1 MMDVRFAH
9 EAVFRWIHIVA
20 GIVWIGHLYFFNFV
34 NGPFAGTMDPDTRKK
49 VEPQLIPRALYWF
62 RWGAAWTWVTG
73 VLLVLLIFYH
83 GREVF
88 PGIRGFALP
97 DIVMILVTFLAF
109 LGYDALWKSGLGKDI
124 RGRTLTPQ
132 RLHVGAARLD
142 HDQLPHD
149 DTLRIEPRVSARR
162 DPGRLGRRL
171 PPLREG
177 PQSPRLLAAE
187 ANSGGCLLSAASP
200 RSARPERAKRA
211 STARGPRISHQ
222 RVRLRPRRRA

>member
-1 MMDVRFAH
+1 MPAL
-9 EAVFRWIHIVA
+9 EALFRWIHIVA

-49 VEPQLIPRALYWF
+49 VVPQLMPRALYWF

-124 RGRTLTPQ
+124 R
-132 RLHVGAARLD
+132 VGAALCYGLVVVIVLLYVYWARCSA
-142 HDQLPHD
+142 PSWRR
-149 DTLRIEPRVSARR
+149 TSGCVS
-162 DPGRLGRRL
+162 GRC
-171 PPLREG
+171 
-177 PQSPRLLAAE
+177 
-187 ANSGGCLLSAASP
+187 SGGSSP
-200 RSARPERAKRA
+200 RSRKAPLQIRRGRRSPAHA
-211 STARGPRISHQ
+211 PATTSTCRCRSSGP
-222 RVRLRPRRRA
+222 